1 MPRRS
6 QTPRHLAWRPLRGVQ
21 DWNVDQVFLRR
32 SSGRVVVNVLLVSDQ
47 SGLRSERVYPPTSDA
62 LEAVRFAGRFVA
74 GLGNVSR
81 ADNVRVRWARATAST
96 PQDALY
102 DDETLEVEFE
112 DAFWAGLDELRDQMR

>member
-6 QTPRHLAWRPLRGVQ
+6 QPPRHLAWRPLRGVQ
-21 DWNVDQVFLRR
+21 DWSVDQVFLRR
-32 SSGRVVVNVLLVSDQ
+32 SSGRVVVHVSLVSDQ
-47 SGLRSERVYPPTSDA
+47 SGLRSEKVYPPTSDA

-81 ADNVRVRWARATAST
+81 ADNVRVRWAQATAST

-102 DDETLEVEFE
+102 DDETLEIEFE